1 MSLPAWSYSSAKL
14 FETCPRKYEAERVTK
29 EVKFTD
35 NEATL
40 YGTAFHLAAEEYIR
54 DDKPVPDMFRFAE
67 PALKRLKNLTGEKYC
82 EIKFG
87 ITKRD
92 GRLEACD
99 FYADDVWYR
108 GIADLLIVDG
118 DTARII
124 DYKTSK
130 SSKYADTRQ
139 LALMAACVFL
149 KFPEV
154 KYVKAGLLFV
164 VCNSFVKENYTFDRR
179 FEIFSVLNPILAR
192 REVAYNTGV
201 FNANPNGL
209 CRKYC
214 EVLSC
219 PHNGRHT

>member
-14 FETCPRKYEAERVTK
+14 FETCPRKYEAERITK
-29 EVKFTD
+29 EVKFTE
-35 NEATL
+35 NEATI
-40 YGTAFHLAAEEYIR
+40 YGTAFHLAAEEFIR
-54 DDKPVPDMFRFAE
+54 DGKPIPERFKFAS
-67 PALKRLKNLTGEKYC
+67 PALERLKNLSGEKHC

-87 ITKRD
+87 IARRD
-92 GRLEACD
+92 GHLVACD
-99 FYADDVWYR
+99 FFDEDVWFR
-108 GIADLLIVDG
+108 GVADLLVIDG
-118 DTARII
+118 DTARVI

-130 SSKYADTRQ
+130 SAKYADTRQ

-149 KFPEV
+149 NYPEV
-154 KYVKAGLLFV
+154 KYVKSGLLFV
-164 VCNSFVKENYTFDRR
+164 VCNAFVKENYTFDRR
-179 FEIFSVLNPILAR
+179 FDIFGELSPLLTR